1 MRKCK
6 GIGDAAVMEVTQVVG
21 VRTRARTLALAAAAA
36 AARMGGSSKRRMAMV
51 GSGEIQVSYL
61 QLRSRSLVMKP
72 RIARSTA
79 NSGGRRCPSSE
90 LGRISRRSS
99 NASCETAPEELPSPS
114 GDPED
119 GEVLDTAAPYSECS
133 SNRKETAPSSSRVE
147 EWTDLELTVERTSRR
162 RRRAEMMPSEDEIEE
177 FFAAAERDQWQR
189 FSAKY
194 NYDVVNDAPLEG
206 RYEWFRFP

>member
-1 MRKCK
+1 
-6 GIGDAAVMEVTQVVG
+6 MEVTQVVG

-36 AARMGGSSKRRMAMV
+36 ERRSGMSKRRMAIV
-51 GSGEIQVSYL
+51 GSGEIQISYL
-61 QLRSRSLVMKP
+61 QLRTRSVVMKP
-72 RIARSTA
+72 RITRSTA
-79 NSGGRRCPSSE
+79 DSGGRRCPSSD

-99 NASCETAPEELPSPS
+99 NASCETAPEEPPSPS

-133 SNRKETAPSSSRVE
+133 SNRKETTPSSSRVE
-147 EWTDLELTVERTSRR
+147 EWSDLEPTAERTSRR
-162 RRRAEMMPSEDEIEE
+162 RRRAEMMPSEAEIEE

-194 NYDVVNDAPLEG
+194 NYDIVNDAPSEG
-206 RYEWFRFP
+206 RYEWFRIP